1 MKCGK
6 RSAQSRA
13 PGFSQRRARPCWEH
27 CTNASVHPFLTTAS
41 RRSCCHPPF
50 KGRQRRHREAEPFL
64 LSVLSTRA
72 KERTWDKGPSS
83 ASLPAPFSAGPIEA
97 THLAVVPAQLL
108 LAPET
113 HVHPVARN
121 VQVLRAEAGAPK
133 EAPRGSGRR
142 HGEEARAAPPASLG
156 ALPGTPPRG
165 CDTSGRGASLNFQAQ
180 KRTKTPPQIKQSAM
194 QKDEPGR
201 EWGWWGGGCS
211 FRLTM
216 SPSTRRGLLA
226 PLYR

>member
-1 MKCGK
+1 M
-6 RSAQSRA
+6 
-13 PGFSQRRARPCWEH
+13 
-27 CTNASVHPFLTTAS
+27 
-41 RRSCCHPPF
+41 
-50 KGRQRRHREAEPFL
+50 